1 MARESRLRIAL
12 WGATR
17 GVIEGLL
24 AIIIYIYL
32 LPQLFMYI
40 YEKLGYSGYP
50 GYDIVSSKYL
60 TFIIL
65 ILGLSTTAKIL
76 KKTIFDPILRA
87 SANMF
92 GILFVISFLGSG
104 SFTLKNLPAGDFK
117 ADITLDLSPLL
128 TVFFIFFV
136 VPSVI
141 APFIDYF
148 YEMSQSEE

>member
-60 TFIIL
+60 T
-65 ILGLSTTAKIL
+65 
-76 KKTIFDPILRA
+76 
-87 SANMF
+87 
-92 GILFVISFLGSG
+92 
-104 SFTLKNLPAGDFK
+104 
-117 ADITLDLSPLL
+117 
-128 TVFFIFFV
+128 
-136 VPSVI
+136 
-141 APFIDYF
+141 
-148 YEMSQSEE
+148 